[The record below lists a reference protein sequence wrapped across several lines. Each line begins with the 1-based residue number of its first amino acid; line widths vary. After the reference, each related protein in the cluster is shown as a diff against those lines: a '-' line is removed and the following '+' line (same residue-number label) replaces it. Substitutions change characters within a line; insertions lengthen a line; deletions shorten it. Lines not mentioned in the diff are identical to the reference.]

1 MKKNL
6 LPIVLAIIA
15 IVAIVFCFVIN
26 GQKTDLQKQVDD
38 LKANVEKL
46 TADLKTAQDE
56 LAAAKSNAEQAAAAQ
71 AAAEE
76 EAKKAAEEAARLAE
90 EAAKAAEEAAKAA
103 AEEPFEI
110 TVMLPEF
117 TVDVDYVIE
126 NNPILQ
132 AIQDATGV
140 KLVIQYGP
148 NSTYGDLI
156 NTTLADKNPPMLM
169 SVTDARGP
177 SIVDSA
183 RAGAFWDLTDF
194 VNDAENY
201 PYLAAGPKSVYSNIS
216 VDGRVYGIFR
226 SRAYPRAGIYYRLD
240 IAKEVGFD
248 KEVTTIDDLT
258 ELAEKLAGYSKD
270 TYALNMCS
278 YTAGTINVI
287 TVAFGAPNV
296 WGVDE
301 NGDIYPAHQSPAYL
315 EGLNWLRHLYEIGGI
330 DPNFAQI
337 STSDWDNIE
346 RTGKAFMRFD
356 CLDNAHRQQEW
367 FENNAGVTEQI
378 FQSVGPVAKADGSIT
393 VWPQNN
399 GFAGEV
405 MVTKSVSEE
414 DLPKVMKFLDWCNG
428 PEGQTILNAGIEGV
442 TYWVN
447 EDGYRYVPEDKTDEA
462 SNNSKMYLHDLNQ
475 LGMGV
480 PDSLEN
486 PPAIVNRGVTQLRER
501 YNQLNI
507 ELAPYAVANPCFA
520 FVSETYQAFGTQ
532 LDPIISDAA
541 VQYIAGLIDEA
552 GLRAAWEDWSAQ
564 GGDMVTAE
572 FNEAYHASLAQ

>member
-1 MKKNL
+1 MKKL
-6 LPIVLAIIA
+6 VALFLAL
-15 IVAIVFCFVIN
+15 VM
-26 GQKTDLQKQVDD
+26 TLS
-38 LKANVEKL
+38 
-46 TADLKTAQDE
+46 
-56 LAAAKSNAEQAAAAQ
+56 LASF
-71 AAAEE
+71 
-76 EAKKAAEEAARLAE
+76 
-90 EAAKAAEEAAKAA
+90 AA

-117 TVDVDYVIE
+117 VVDVDFAAE

-132 AIQDATGV
+132 YIEEKTGV
-140 KLVIQYGP
+140 KLNILWGP

-156 NTTLADKNPPMLM
+156 NTTLADKNPPMIM
-169 SVTDARGP
+169 AVTDARGP
-177 SIVDSA
+177 SIIDSA
-183 RAGAFWDLTDF
+183 RAGAFWDLTDYIA
-194 VNDAENY
+194 DAESY
-201 PYLAAGPKSVYSNIS
+201 PYLAAGTAGVYRNIS
-216 VDGRVYGIFR
+216 VDGRIYGIFR
-226 SRAYPRAGIYYRLD
+226 SRAYPRAGIYYRCD

-248 KEVTTIDDLT
+248 KEVKTIADLT

-287 TVAFGAPNV
+287 TVAFGAPNN
-296 WGVDE
+296 WGVDADG
-301 NGDIYPAHQSPAYL
+301 NIYPAHKSPAYL

-367 FENNAGVTEQI
+367 FENNAGTTEQI
-378 FQSVGPVAKADGSIT
+378 FQTVGPVAKEDGSVT

-399 GFAGEV
+399 GFAGEI
-405 MVTKSVSEE
+405 MITKSVSEA
-414 DLPKVMKFLDWCNG
+414 DLPKVLKFLDWCNS
-428 PEGQTILNAGIEGV
+428 PDGQTTLNAGIEGV
-442 TYWVN
+442 TWWVN

-480 PDSLEN
+480 PGNLEN
-486 PPAIVNRGVTQLRER
+486 PPAIVNRGVTNLRER
-501 YNQLNI
+501 YNALNL
-507 ELAPYAVANPCFA
+507 ELAPYAVSDPCFP
-520 FVSETYQAFGTQ
+520 FVSETAVAFGTQ
-532 LDPIISDAA
+532 LNQIISDAA

-552 GLRAAWEDWSAQ
+552 GLRAAWEDWAAQ
-564 GGDMVTAE
+564 GGDMMTEEYNA
-572 FNEAYHASLAQ
+572 AYHAALAE